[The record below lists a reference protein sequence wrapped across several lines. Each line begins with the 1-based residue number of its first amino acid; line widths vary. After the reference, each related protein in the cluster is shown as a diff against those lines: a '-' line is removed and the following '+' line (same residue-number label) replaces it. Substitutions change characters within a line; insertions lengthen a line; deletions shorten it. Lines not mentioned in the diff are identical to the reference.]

1 MKTRQ
6 LAIMLAALACTG
18 LSFGQNLN
26 DALNSA
32 SSGRTATDGRSY
44 NRNNGNQQNNT
55 ATPANT
61 GQTGGSRNGRQ
72 NNRPSAESVL
82 TGDPKLAC
90 EAILCL
96 SSGKRPTECAPSLNR
111 YFSIRHRKLHQT
123 LNARTDFLRLCPS
136 SNEDNMPELI
146 DAIANGAGRCNAA
159 ALNRINRATY
169 TKRVWVGTQ
178 RDGGWQEVKVP
189 YIRNAKPS
197 YCQAYHQHQ
206 WTTSGERVHYVG
218 DERNGGRWVDR

>member
-44 NRNNGNQQNNT
+44 NRNNGNQ
-55 ATPANT
+55 
-61 GQTGGSRNGRQ
+61 Q

-123 LNARTDFLRLCPS
+123 LNARKDFLRLCPS